1 MYIHSTLFWSKV
13 VLVASD
19 DAYVQDRHS
28 RHLFKI
34 IYLCERASIIY
45 VNMRQSFLPLA
56 SFYYNINKE
65 YLSPRPV
72 GQVTWKDFLPDM
84 NTYLPQISG

>member
-56 SFYYNINKE
+56 FFTTILIRSIYHLD
-65 YLSPRPV
+65 LSD
-72 GQVTWKDFLPDM
+72 K
-84 NTYLPQISG
+84 